1 MRKSNSEKGKKMTRY
16 ALNLPVDLKREA
28 EEIAQKQGVSLNQF
42 IMWSVSEKVAT
53 MRPQQLDDPKFPGI
67 TYYRGASDHPL
78 PVMRGTRIRV
88 QTVAVAVNKLKEKP
102 EEFAENYG
110 IGIAQIR
117 EALGFY
123 DAHKKEIDE
132 NIKYEEDLEHQYKE
146 QRKKA
151 NKK

>member
-1 MRKSNSEKGKKMTRY
+1 MTRY

-53 MRPQQLDDPKFPGI
+53 MRNQLDDPKFPGI
-67 TYYRGASDHPL
+67 IYRRGSASDYAAP
-78 PVMRGTRIRV
+78 MIRGTRIRV
-88 QTVAVAVNKLKEKP
+88 QTVAVAVNQLNEKP
-102 EEFAENYG
+102 EEFAEDYG
-110 IGIAQIR
+110 IGIAQVR

-132 NIKYEEDLEHQYKE
+132 NIRYEEDLERQHKE
-146 QRKKA
+146 QRKQA
-151 NKK
+151 NGK

>member
-1 MRKSNSEKGKKMTRY
+1 MTRY
-16 ALNLPVDLKREA
+16 ALNLPIDLKQEA
-28 EEIAQKQGVSLNQF
+28 EQIAKKQGVSLNQF

-53 MRPQQLDDPKFPGI
+53 MRNQQLDDPKFPGI
-67 TYYRGASDHPL
+67 TYIRGSASDYPL
-78 PVMRGTRIRV
+78 PMIRGTRIRA

-110 IGIAQIR
+110 IGIAQVR

-123 DAHKKEIDE
+123 NAHKKEIEE
-132 NIKYEEDLEHQYKE
+132 NINYEEKLERQYKE

-151 NKK
+151 GKK

>member
-1 MRKSNSEKGKKMTRY
+1 MTRY

-28 EEIAQKQGVSLNQF
+28 EEMAKKQGVSLNQF
-42 IMWSVSEKVAT
+42 IMWSVAEKVVS
-53 MRPQQLDDPKFPGI
+53 MRNQLDDPKFPLI
-67 TYYRGASDHPL
+67 TYVRGSVSDYPL
-78 PVMRGTRIRV
+78 PVIRGTRIRV
-88 QTVAVAVNKLKEKP
+88 QTVAMAVNKHKENP

-110 IGIAQIR
+110 IGVTQVR

-132 NIKYEEDLEHQYKE
+132 NIEYEEDLERQHKE

-151 NKK
+151 GKK